1 MVWLSENKIQWKN
14 KTMLYG
20 LGSFVTHV
28 KAEDIYK
35 DIAKRCHKMFDTS
48 NYQLETALP
57 K

>member
-1 MVWLSENKIQWKN
+1 
-14 KTMLYG
+14 MLYG